1 MGIRGFFVSAR
12 GMCKLLGTSAG
23 SGSKGRKRESTNDSE
38 FLTFHWRR
46 GSPGVAHD
54 QKRRFVY
61 RSSGFRVSAERP
73 TRKTHRWCLDD
84 DGYRKAPRTVA
95 LSLSLSCSLAH
106 RSPFSPSPPLRFSG
120 RDGPIR
126 WMDSVLDVV
135 PSSSHGEARPE

>member
-1 MGIRGFFVSAR
+1 MRRGDHS
-12 GMCKLLGTSAG
+12 
-23 SGSKGRKRESTNDSE
+23 
-38 FLTFHWRR
+38 R

-73 TRKTHRWCLDD
+73 TRKTHRWCFDD